1 MYFES
6 VKFLKVQLLDYRKD
20 FLYHECVA
28 PSRSSSK
35 EALAAEVWHLVGESF
50 QKHFRSAASILQQN
64 GLTPGHLK
72 VLMLLSSGEA
82 MPMGSLAQGL
92 SCDASTMTWL
102 IDRLE
107 ERGLVER
114 KGLPS
119 DRRVKTVV
127 LTAEGLKTTAVVK
140 KRLYKPPVE
149 LLDLDEETLKRLRDV
164 FQASTPENEMSKVS
178 ASS

>member
-6 VKFLKVQLLDYRKD
+6 VKFLNVQLLDYRKELRYD
-20 FLYHECVA
+20 SLVGSTR
-28 PSRSSSK
+28 PSSK
-35 EALAAEVWHLVGESF
+35 EALATEVWHLVGESF
-50 QKHFRSAASILQQN
+50 QKHFRSAASLLQES

-107 ERGLVER
+107 ERELVER
-114 KGLPS
+114 RGLAS

-127 LTAEGLKTTAVVK
+127 LTPQGLKTATLVK
-140 KRLYKPPVE
+140 KRLYKPPAE
-149 LLDLDEETLKRLRDV
+149 LLDLDEKTLAVLRDA
-164 FQASTPENEMSKVS
+164 FSAGTRDDNEEKVS
-178 ASS
+178 AGG

>member
-1 MYFES
+1 MDYS
-6 VKFLKVQLLDYRKD
+6 KDLRYHLL
-20 FLYHECVA
+20 VA
-28 PSRSSSK
+28 PSRPSPK
-35 EALAAEVWHLVGESF
+35 EALAAEVWALVGESF
-50 QKHFRSAASILQQN
+50 QKHFRSAASILQES

-114 KGLPS
+114 KGLQS

-127 LTAEGLKTTAVVK
+127 LTPQGLKTTAVVK

-149 LLDLDEETLKRLRDV
+149 LLDLDEETLNRLRDV
-164 FQASTPENEMSKVS
+164 FSASTPEDETSKVS

>member
-1 MYFES
+1 
-6 VKFLKVQLLDYRKD
+6 LDYSKD
-20 FLYHECVA
+20 LLYHLLVA
-28 PSRSSSK
+28 SSRPSSK

-50 QKHFRSAASILQQN
+50 QKHFRSAASILQQK

-92 SCDASTMTWL
+92 PCDASTMTWL

-127 LTAEGLKTTAVVK
+127 LTPQGLKTTAVVK

-149 LLDLDEETLKRLRDV
+149 LLDLDEETLNRLRDV
-164 FQASTPENEMSKVS
+164 FSTSTPEDETAQVS

>member
-1 MYFES
+1 
-6 VKFLKVQLLDYRKD
+6 LDYHKE
-20 FLYHECVA
+20 FQYHLLVA
-28 PSRSSSK
+28 PSRPTPK
-35 EALAAEVWHLVGESF
+35 EALAAEVWRLLGEGF
-50 QKHFRSAASILQQN
+50 QKQFKHAASILQQS

-114 KGLPS
+114 KGLPA

-127 LTAEGLKTTAVVK
+127 LTAQGLKTTAIVK
-140 KRLYKPPVE
+140 KRLYKPPAE
-149 LLDLDEETLKRLRDV
+149 LLDLDEETLTILRDV
-164 FQASTPENEMSKVS
+164 FSKSTPEDEAATVS
-178 ASS
+178 AGS